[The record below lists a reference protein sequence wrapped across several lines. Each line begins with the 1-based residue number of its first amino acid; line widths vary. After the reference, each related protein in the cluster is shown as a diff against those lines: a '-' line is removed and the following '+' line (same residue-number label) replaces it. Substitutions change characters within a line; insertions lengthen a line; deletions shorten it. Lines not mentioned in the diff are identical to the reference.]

1 MQALRD
7 SGRWDE
13 SWVLVL
19 SDHGPHFRDYSG
31 TPAGKRHVPFLL
43 KAPGQTMRRDAFD
56 PIRLVD
62 LDQIPGWPAAAPAEK
77 LVGDAP

>member
-13 SWVLVL
+13 SWVIVL

-31 TPAGKRHVPFLL
+31 MPAGKRHVPFLV
-43 KAPGQTMRRDAFD
+43 KAPGQTERRDVHE
-56 PIRLVD
+56 PIRLAD
-62 LDQIPGWPAAAPAEK
+62 FETIPGFPWPDATAPEAR
-77 LVGDAP
+77 